1 MFVFKHRDLYAL
13 MCVSF
18 VLRLNI
24 LHQANLDDK
33 DWHGDSAL
41 HFAADKGNKSVATQL
56 LQANAQP
63 NALENGGSTALHYAA
78 DNGSEAVV
86 GLLLEANADPKIVD
100 KYGYTA
106 AKHAEIHGHAA
117 LAKRLSE
124 AEARL

>member
-24 LHQANLDDK
+24 LHQANVDDK
-33 DWHGDSAL
+33 DSNGDSAL
-41 HFAADKGNKSVATQL
+41 HRAADKGNKSIATQM

-63 NALENGGSTALHYAA
+63 NALSNGGWTALHWAA
-78 DNGSEAVV
+78 FNGREAVV
-86 GLLLEANADPKIVD
+86 DLLLEANADPKIVD

-106 AKHAEIHGHAA
+106 ANRAEIRGHAA
-117 LAKRLSE
+117 LAKRLRD